1 MIKQLSV
8 IHNRFY
14 TRHLLMDNCIGH
26 FEVAWESGSNC
37 IMGMF
42 QERYGSFLGANEVA
56 QKTGSKVFPSKQ
68 SHEAFRRNT
77 VPVLIDRNLKCPLT
91 WAPATD

>member
-1 MIKQLSV
+1 
-8 IHNRFY
+8 
-14 TRHLLMDNCIGH
+14 MDNCIGH
-26 FEVAWESGSNC
+26 FEVARETGSTC

-42 QERYGSFLGANEVA
+42 RESYGSFFGANEVA

-77 VPVLIDRNLKCPLT
+77 VPVLIDCNFKMSNG
-91 WAPATD
+91 